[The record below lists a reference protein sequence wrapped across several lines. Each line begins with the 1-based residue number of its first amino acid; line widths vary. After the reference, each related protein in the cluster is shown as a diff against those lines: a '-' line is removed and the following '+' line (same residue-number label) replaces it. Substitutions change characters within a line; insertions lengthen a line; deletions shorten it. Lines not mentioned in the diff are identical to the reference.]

1 MHPRPQGFSLK
12 TRVGREKALAS
23 AGHVHSLNIPEKLI
37 YVQPASQTMSI
48 FSRVWDSKAQDPFNW
63 ALFKCYKFMKG
74 RTGSTLSRTKYIK
87 CFIVETSC
95 YRLVLWLNFIVTVEL
110 LYDQVESDFVQRQ
123 TTMRAF
129 ASRIELDWNRI
140 VHQNASWIRVF
151 STRALLK
158 PDHETNKSP
167 HRMQVSPPARNDDR
181 SPIWNIWRPLISFL
195 FRG

>member
-1 MHPRPQGFSLK
+1 MQPRPQGFSLK

-48 FSRVWDSKAQDPFNW
+48 FSRVWDSKAQDPFIW

-140 VHQNASWIRVF
+140 VHQNALWIRVF

-181 SPIWNIWRPLISFL
+181 SPIWNILRSLISFL